1 MCQRAQFI
9 PLAADLLALCVD
21 IFVVIVVQFVELLG
35 NCSNLYH
42 WVLICSKKEKVGKNL
57 EHNQT

>member
-1 MCQRAQFI
+1 MI